1 MAPDGMAGDPMA
13 PDPAVEAEADRAVDP
28 DVAPVAIR
36 NRGRRRL
43 VAEVPVVG
51 GIAAGGVVGALA
63 RDAVAHAWPVPAG
76 SFPASTLVI
85 NVSGSLL
92 LAFLLAL
99 LAERFP
105 RSRMVRPVLGTGVVG
120 AYTTF
125 STMVVEVDQLAR
137 TGHQAL
143 AAGYLIASLAAGLAA
158 VLAGFAAGR
167 AVGRAGRRPAMA
179 GRS

>member
-1 MAPDGMAGDPMA
+1 MAPDAPAGDPTA
-13 PDPAVEAEADRAVDP
+13 PDQPVGVEADLAVDP
-28 DVAPVAIR
+28 DVAPTDVR
-36 NRGRRRL
+36 TRRRL
-43 VAEVPVVG
+43 AVEIPLVAGVAAG
-51 GIAAGGVVGALA
+51 GIAGALA

-85 NVSGSLL
+85 NASGSLV
-92 LAFLLAL
+92 LAFLLIL

-137 TGHQAL
+137 TGHGAL
-143 AAGYLIASLAAGLAA
+143 AVGYLLASLGTGVAA
-158 VLAGFAAGR
+158 VVAGFAAGR
-167 AVGRAGRRPAMA
+167 AVARAGRHRASGSA
-179 GRS
+179 A